1 MSLTPGQLQ
10 QWFAAGPVLLLCDG
24 DHPGHRG
31 LPQRASGKVVVVQ
44 LAGQSD
50 LDRLMLPEPS
60 LTVHYG
66 TDDGDCDA
74 ILDRAGVF
82 GLAGRQGDSTQVV
95 LRQAPPA
102 LLGPSPPLALQQ
114 ILAAVGLTALDGEAA
129 TTTQAAPALLLLAPP
144 QQMTPR
150 QAVQWAM
157 RHGMGL
163 VLVDGLAPAV
173 MVPSGL
179 QTQPVVAIP
188 VGMPWVQSE
197 LDLDDEGLSAVIPNG
212 QGEQAQVRA
221 PWTAVISVN
230 SLGGAVHGSWNW
242 PDHPSPGLR
251 YAMAAQARKGG
262 EEAQDAPAPDGEAAE
277 AENPNS
283 AAQFW
288 HGSNLPVEAG
298 ADAAEAQHGEWV
310 LQFDQPIGPAQAWG
324 VPMLHVEYR
333 LARRAVN

>member
-31 LPQRASGKVVVVQ
+31 LPQRAAGKVVVVQ

-50 LDRLMLPEPS
+50 LERLLRSEPS
-60 LTVHYG
+60 VTVPYG
-66 TDDGDCDA
+66 TDDGDCEA

-82 GLAGRQGDSTQVV
+82 GLAGRQGDNTQVV

-129 TTTQAAPALLLLAPP
+129 NSGQPAPALLLLAPP

-150 QAVQWAM
+150 QAVQWAT
-157 RHGMGL
+157 RHGIGL
-163 VLVDGLAPAV
+163 VLIDGLAPAV
-173 MVPSGL
+173 LVPSGL
-179 QTQPVVAIP
+179 QAQPVVAVP

-197 LDLDDEGLSAVIPNG
+197 LELDDEGLSAVIPDGNG
-212 QGEQAQVRA
+212 APAELRA

-242 PDHPSPGLR
+242 PDHPSSGLR
-251 YAMAAQARKGG
+251 HVMAAQAQAEGG
-262 EEAQDAPAPDGEAAE
+262 SAKDPADGG
-277 AENPNS
+277 

-288 HGSNLPVEAG
+288 QSSNLP
-298 ADAAEAQHGEWV
+298 AESGPDRHGEWV

-333 LARRAVN
+333 LARRPLN